1 MNDRYLHKAKD
12 KDDGKWYEGYY
23 MCFHDTTYCS
33 MPSDNV
39 EETKKLE
46 EENTHHYIAFER
58 MTDWGLPNRH
68 LVAKIDASTICQCTG
83 LKDKNGKLIW
93 ENDIVKVRYSDGQE
107 EISQVSWDKYGYY
120 PWTNE
125 YQCDGCVLYCEITD
139 IEVIGNI
146 FDNPELLEVEE

>member
-1 MNDRYLHKAKD
+1 MNDRYLYRAKRTD
-12 KDDGKWYEGYY
+12 NGEWVIGNLLL
-23 MCFHDTTYCS
+23 DTEKEK
-33 MPSDNV
+33 PF
-39 EETKKLE
+39 ETFRIYPVDYVVLCRIV
-46 EENTHHYIAFER
+46 N
-58 MTDWGLPNRH
+58 P
-68 LVAKIDASTICQCTG
+68 STICQCTG